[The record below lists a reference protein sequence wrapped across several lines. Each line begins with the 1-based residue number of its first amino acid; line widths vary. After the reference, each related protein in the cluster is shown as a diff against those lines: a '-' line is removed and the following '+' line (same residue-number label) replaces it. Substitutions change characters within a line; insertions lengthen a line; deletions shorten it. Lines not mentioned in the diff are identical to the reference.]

1 MNLEAILPAGMSEET
16 LILLMTA
23 VSAAVTCLGVWSTLL
38 HRDPAA
44 KRARIMAAQRD
55 RLRAGLLA
63 PRRRVKHTQSM
74 TLMRQ
79 VVDHLRLL
87 RSGQSEKLTL
97 KLARA
102 GYRSKDA
109 MIGYLF
115 CKVALP
121 FVFGA
126 GAVIVLYVLNLYDME
141 PMQKLMVSASAVL
154 FGSFAP
160 DIYLKNVT
168 QKRQEKIRRAVP
180 DALDLMVICTE
191 AGLSLDA
198 TLTRVSSEMAHSQPE
213 LADEFGLTAVE
224 LGFLT
229 DRSQALQNLANRT
242 DISVIRGMVNTMV
255 QAERYGTPLSQ
266 SLRVL
271 SAESREERILKAE
284 EKAARLPAL
293 LTVPMIIFIL
303 PPLFIVLLGPAVL
316 DIIDALTGLGY

>member
-198 TLTRVSSEMAHSQPE
+198 TLTRVSAETANGSPEVSEE
-213 LADEFGLTAVE
+213 LALTAVE
-224 LGFLT
+224 LGFLPE
-229 DRSQALQNLANRT
+229 RAKALQNLTNRT
-242 DISVIRGMVNTMV
+242 DIPIVRGLVNTMI
-255 QAERYGTPLSQ
+255 QAERYGTPLAQ

-271 SAESREERILKAE
+271 SAESREERMLKAE

-293 LTVPMIIFIL
+293 LTVPMIVFIL
-303 PPLFIVLLGPAVL
+303 PPLFVVLLGPAAL
-316 DIIDALTGLGY
+316 DIMDALSGL